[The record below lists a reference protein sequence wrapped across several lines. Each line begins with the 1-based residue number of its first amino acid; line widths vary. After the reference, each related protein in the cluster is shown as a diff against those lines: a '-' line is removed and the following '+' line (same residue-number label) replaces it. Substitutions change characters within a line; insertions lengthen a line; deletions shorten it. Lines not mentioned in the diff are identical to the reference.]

1 MTETA
6 EMELSPRRVFA
17 FMIMVFGMFMA
28 ILDIQIVS
36 ASLPDIQAG
45 LGASPD
51 EISWVQTSYLIAE
64 VIMIPLS
71 GFLAR
76 MMSTRVLFTLAAGG
90 FTAASLM
97 CATAGSINEMILWRA
112 LQGFL
117 GGGMI
122 PSVFTAAFTIFPP
135 SKRNIVS
142 PIIGLIATLA
152 PTVGPTIGGYLSH
165 TMSWHWL
172 FLVNVIPG
180 ILVTIGAW
188 NLIDFDRPNWKLFER
203 FDWWGLLALAAF
215 LGGMEFV
222 LEEGPSNDW
231 FADHMVAILA
241 IVMVAG
247 GIVTFWRAFT
257 RDEPIVDLSAFSDVN
272 FAVGSLFSFVMG
284 IGLYG
289 MTYLYPLYLG
299 SVRGYDS
306 LMIGETVFVSGLAMF
321 AGAPLAGILSSK
333 MDLRVMLLIGFVG
346 FATSTWMLT
355 RMTADWDFQELLVPQ
370 MLRGMSLMLCMVP
383 INNLAL
389 GTLSA
394 DKMKGASG
402 LYNLTRNLGGAVGLA
417 VINTLLSDRSA
428 LHYQRLSDAINWTN
442 TIALEQLNAMAANL
456 AARGVDGET
465 GALAQM
471 AARLHGQAAVMS
483 FIDIFTLIT
492 ALFGGLALAALLMRP
507 AASGGGSGH

>member
-1 MTETA
+1 
-6 EMELSPRRVFA
+6 
-17 FMIMVFGMFMA
+17 
-28 ILDIQIVS
+28 
-36 ASLPDIQAG
+36 
-45 LGASPD
+45 
-51 EISWVQTSYLIAE
+51 
-64 VIMIPLS
+64 
-71 GFLAR
+71 
-76 MMSTRVLFTLAAGG
+76 
-90 FTAASLM
+90 
-97 CATAGSINEMILWRA
+97 
-112 LQGFL
+112 
-117 GGGMI
+117 MI

-180 ILVTIGAW
+180 ILVTIWAW

-355 RMTADWDFQELLVPQ
+355 GMTADWDFQELLVPQ